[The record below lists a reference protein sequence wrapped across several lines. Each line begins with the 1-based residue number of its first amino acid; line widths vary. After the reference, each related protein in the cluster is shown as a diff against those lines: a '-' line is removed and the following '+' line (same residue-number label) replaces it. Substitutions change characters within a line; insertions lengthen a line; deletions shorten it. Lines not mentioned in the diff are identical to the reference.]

1 MASPNQKAGLAVVI
15 PTSDNRSP
23 TQRKFKQHA
32 LNVPRNRLSQSNGFT
47 SPRPVN
53 VGSTPR
59 QPNPPPASRQQNEP
73 SFRRQST
80 GVAPYLPSKGGNNP
94 TQPRLLNVD
103 QALQF
108 SPFASVVP
116 FGPGENCGSPQTSA
130 SDCSRY
136 YTNSKCES
144 PWLSTNLSYFERT
157 AHVPSAAGLPK

>member
-1 MASPNQKAGLAVVI
+1 MASPEHKAGLAVVI

-32 LNVPRNRLSQSNGFT
+32 LNVPRNRLSQSNVIT
-47 SPRPVN
+47 SSRPVN
-53 VGSTPR
+53 FGSTPR
-59 QPNPPPASRQQNEP
+59 QPNPPPPSKQPNEP
-73 SFRRQST
+73 SFRRQSN
-80 GVAPYLPSKGGNNP
+80 GVAPYLPSKGNNP

-116 FGPGENCGSPQTSA
+116 FGPGENYRSPQTAA

-136 YTNSKCES
+136 HTNSKRES
-144 PWLSTNLSYFERT
+144 PWLSTNFSYFER
-157 AHVPSAAGLPK
+157 APHVPSAAGLPK

>member
-1 MASPNQKAGLAVVI
+1 MASPNHNAGLAVVI

-32 LNVPRNRLSQSNGFT
+32 LNVPRNRLSQSNGITF
-47 SPRPVN
+47 PRPVN

-59 QPNPPPASRQQNEP
+59 QPNPAPASRQPNEP

-80 GVAPYLPSKGGNNP
+80 GVAPFLPPKGKNP

-116 FGPGENCGSPQTSA
+116 FGPGENYGTPQTAA

-136 YTNSKCES
+136 YTNPKCES

-157 AHVPSAAGLPK
+157 PHIPSAA